1 MNVSFIYAESWISSL
16 LAIGAFLGAL
26 PTGYIADAIGRR
38 YTALAM
44 DVPFILAWLSIS
56 FANSAGWLY
65 FGRFLIGE
73 LLILLILSESTTDP
87 SFIHL
92 SF

>member
-1 MNVSFIYAESWISSL
+1 M
-16 LAIGAFLGAL
+16 GAL

-56 FANSAGWLY
+56 FAKSAGWLY
-65 FGRFLIGE
+65 FGRFLIGK
-73 LLILLILSESTTDP
+73 LMIVLFASKYTSDP
-87 SFIHL
+87 SFFAIH
-92 SF
+92 